1 VDKTVPYDEPRDPFA
16 ALLNCQYPDVET
28 YLAMNEQLEIKTY
41 PRDVA
46 LVMWQV
52 PFLIRQTRATEME
65 SNLVRAI
72 SDGYA
77 PGDLEEIIVKFRAFR
92 DGWEETLDRSKNR
105 AKGGTVPKDRDKL
118 LSLYGE
124 AWGLLV
130 ALTYQ
135 GFPLRE
141 YANTRAGET
150 PPRRPV

>member
-92 DGWEETLDRSKNR
+92 DGWEETLDR
-105 AKGGTVPKDRDKL
+105 
-118 LSLYGE
+118 
-124 AWGLLV
+124 
-130 ALTYQ
+130 
-135 GFPLRE
+135 
-141 YANTRAGET
+141 
-150 PPRRPV
+150 